1 MGIRGN
7 ILSAVSAMTKTM
19 QQEKYMNKKRT
30 YSKGNSSKKTYQT
43 IFDPT
48 TSHMPTETR
57 QPKTNPFPADFN
69 VFSMK
74 KKKMAGM
81 IRYDN
86 KI

>member
-1 MGIRGN
+1 VGIRGN
-7 ILSAVSAMTKTM
+7 ILSAVFVTTKTI

-30 YSKGNSSKKTYQT
+30 YSKGNSSKKPYQT

-48 TSHMPTETR
+48 RSHMPTETR
-57 QPKTNPFPADFN
+57 LPKTNPFPADFN

-81 IRYDN
+81 IIYDK